1 MTFQFECGRFYL
13 FTFLPFSFTPLFPK
27 RRQTAMQKAVHP
39 QFRCMEYKANKHI
52 HPIVIQAE
60 DNMFRRI
67 CNPPKFTIRICNPL
81 KPHIYI
87 MMYVGERIANPHLET
102 AGLQIRWNKYAYT

>member
-1 MTFQFECGRFYL
+1 
-13 FTFLPFSFTPLFPK
+13 
-27 RRQTAMQKAVHP
+27 MQKAVNYTLKGRLSQGERRPFVVHP

-52 HPIVIQAE
+52 HPTVIQAE
-60 DNMFRRI
+60 GNMFRRI

-81 KPHIYI
+81 KLHIYI

-102 AGLQIRWNKYAYT
+102 AGLQIRRNKYAYT

>member
-1 MTFQFECGRFYL
+1 
-13 FTFLPFSFTPLFPK
+13 
-27 RRQTAMQKAVHP
+27 
-39 QFRCMEYKANKHI
+39 
-52 HPIVIQAE
+52 
-60 DNMFRRI
+60 MFRRI

-81 KPHIYI
+81 KPHIYR

>member
-1 MTFQFECGRFYL
+1 
-13 FTFLPFSFTPLFPK
+13 
-27 RRQTAMQKAVHP
+27 MQKAVHP

-52 HPIVIQAE
+52 HPTVIQAE
-60 DNMFRRI
+60 GNMFRRI

-87 MMYVGERIANPHLET
+87 MMYVDEGIANPHLET
-102 AGLQIRWNKYAYT
+102 AGLQIRRNKYAYT

>member
-1 MTFQFECGRFYL
+1 MLYERPPIALQKAVNYTLKGRL
-13 FTFLPFSFTPLFPK
+13 SQGK
-27 RRQTAMQKAVHP
+27 RRPFVVHP

-52 HPIVIQAE
+52 HPTVIQAE
-60 DNMFRRI
+60 GNMFRRI

-102 AGLQIRWNKYAYT
+102 AGLQIRRNKYAYT